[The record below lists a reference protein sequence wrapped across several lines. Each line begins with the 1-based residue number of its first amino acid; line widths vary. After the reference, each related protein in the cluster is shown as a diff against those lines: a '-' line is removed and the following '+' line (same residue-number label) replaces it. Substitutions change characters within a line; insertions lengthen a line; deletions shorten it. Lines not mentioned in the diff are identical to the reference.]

1 MFRELLELSWCTC
14 GMAASVA
21 LVSLLRYWPDR
32 YVAGISELSSSCNI
46 AGIFSTGNL
55 LAPFRAIPVRFVQ
68 AMRAMQSHPAMKS
81 IDGGVMRNVVPN
93 PRFWIVLAV
102 FVLTFTALLPAADML
117 QQDSMNASSMGQDI
131 MQNVK
136 EVYFPFNIY
145 SRVVDPDVLQADA
158 NYLKQHPDAHL
169 WLQGYAD
176 IRGDI
181 FYNLV
186 LSYRR
191 AQFVKGKLVANGVS
205 ESQIGFATG
214 WGKLYPV
221 CQTNDD
227 SCYQQQRRV
236 DIVPPDHM

>member
-1 MFRELLELSWCTC
+1 
-14 GMAASVA
+14 
-21 LVSLLRYWPDR
+21 
-32 YVAGISELSSSCNI
+32 
-46 AGIFSTGNL
+46 
-55 LAPFRAIPVRFVQ
+55 
-68 AMRAMQSHPAMKS
+68 
-81 IDGGVMRNVVPN
+81 MRNVVPS
-93 PRFWIVLAV
+93 RRSCLVFAAFVLAAIT
-102 FVLTFTALLPAADML
+102 FVPVGSFAQDNAAASPD
-117 QQDSMNASSMGQDI
+117 QDL

-136 EVYFPFNIY
+136 AIYFPFNIY
-145 SRVVDPDVLQADA
+145 SRVVNPDVLQADGD
-158 NYLKQHPDAHL
+158 YLKQHPSQL
-169 WLQGYAD
+169 WIQGYAD

-191 AQFVKGKLVANGVS
+191 AQFVKAKLIKDGIS

-221 CQTNDD
+221 CNANDE